1 MRTYVRMIFSTE
13 GASPEDIVP
22 IMHELGFEEAFGM
35 HDFQYKWK
43 KQAGMEDVL
52 KLISKMHKSLKGTH
66 IRYEV
71 TTVM

>member
-13 GASPEDIVP
+13 GVSPEEIVP

-35 HDFQYKWK
+35 HDFQYKWN
-43 KQAGMEDVL
+43 KQAKMEDVL
-52 KLISKMHKSLKGTH
+52 KLIGKMHRALKGTH